1 MRRRQ
6 ADIQVFSVSFL
17 DVLSCALGG
26 VLLLLLVTMSSSEQ
40 AKREAATMIGLKGDL
55 KGVVF
60 VFDTSGSMVQG
71 GRFPEYQELLKRWVL
86 NLSFERFNIIRF
98 STDVEAWRE
107 PGLFEATAANRRDA
121 AQFIDGFTPA
131 GDTNTLGALRKAF
144 DLSEGNLDTIVLF
157 SDGAPIQKTED
168 ILQYLRER
176 NTQGVVINT
185 VAIGRY
191 FQERY
196 GVFLQQVAQQHNGM
210 FIGR

>member
-6 ADIQVFSVSFL
+6 GDIQVFSVSFL

-40 AKREAATMIGLKGDL
+40 AKQEAATMIGLKGDM

-60 VFDTSGSMVQG
+60 VFDTSGSMEQA
-71 GRFPEYQELLKRWVL
+71 GRFPEYQELLRRWVL
-86 NLSFERFNIIRF
+86 NLSFERFNVVRF

-107 PGLFEATAANRRDA
+107 PGLFEATTANRRGA
-121 AQFIDGFTPA
+121 AQFIGSFTPF
-131 GDTNTLGALRKAF
+131 GKTNTLGALQKAF
-144 DLSEGNLDTIVLF
+144 DLSDENLDTIVLF
-157 SDGAPIQKTED
+157 SDGAPNQNTED

-176 NTQGVVINT
+176 NTRGVVINT

-196 GVFLQQVAQQHNGM
+196 GVFLQQIAQQHNGM